1 MRRSMRSAPL
11 SRRKGWLSVSRHRIE
26 VIDPYDERPVVCLGC
41 GRQGDIDNPITGDCP
56 TPYKSRKQL
65 LLELAASNQLLLEV
79 ANRGRLMGWELGLV
93 EQIDTHLASEGRTN
107 G

>member
-1 MRRSMRSAPL
+1 MLRLMRSVPL
-11 SRRKGWLSVSRHRIE
+11 SRPKGWLSVSRHQ
-26 VIDPYDERPVVCLGC
+26 VVAIDPYDERPCVCIGC
-41 GRQGDIDNPITGDCP
+41 GLEGDIDNPITGECP

-65 LLELAASNQLLLEV
+65 LVELAASNQLLLEV

-93 EQIDTHLASEGRTN
+93 EQIDIHLASEGRTN